1 MLIKCSLVSFNCI
14 FHFTEQINDENDD
27 DVTMACHKGT

>member
-1 MLIKCSLVSFNCI
+1 LFHSTVF